1 VKEPHGKGRVSHPG
15 PESCGEARED
25 LAEAL
30 TEGSA
35 GERSSREITTSA
47 VPTPLGGA
55 EVNTGGDAIT
65 SAGERGRSRSSS
77 ACTDTPCTGTGVSHD
92 PAGEDE
98 ER

>member
-47 VPTPLGGA
+47 VPTPLGG
-55 EVNTGGDAIT
+55 GR
-65 SAGERGRSRSSS
+65 SQHRRGRYHECRRAWAQSEKLGMHGHFMHRNWGIPR
-77 ACTDTPCTGTGVSHD
+77 PCGRG
-92 PAGEDE
+92 
-98 ER
+98 